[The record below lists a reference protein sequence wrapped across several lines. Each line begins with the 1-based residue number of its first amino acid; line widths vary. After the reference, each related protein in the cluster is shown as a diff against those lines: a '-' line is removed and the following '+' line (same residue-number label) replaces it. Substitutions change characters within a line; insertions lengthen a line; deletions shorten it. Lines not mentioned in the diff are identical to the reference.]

1 MTVEREV
8 LLTLTDNE
16 HAELARNL
24 RRLRRELQSTSNT
37 TTILEAVR
45 RQVQA
50 TVAEAKDRRSI

>member
-24 RRLRRELQSTSNT
+24 RRLRRELRSTSNT